1 MQSFDETLVFQHF
14 TNLSARQQ
22 AQFRQIAPLYQT
34 WNNQLNL
41 ISRQDID
48 HLYLRHVLH
57 SLAIAKV
64 VSFESGARIL
74 DVGTGGGFPGIP
86 LAILFPQAD
95 FHLIDSIG
103 KKVRAVQHIAEGLE
117 LTNVTT
123 QQIRAEKLDGQYD
136 FILGRAVTNLTTFY
150 GWIKNKLVGK
160 TRHDI
165 PNGILY
171 LKGADTQLEDIP
183 LQHRTYAIHD
193 FFEDP
198 FFETKQLVHLFRQQ
212 SWLT

>member
-1 MQSFDETLVFQHF
+1 MQSSDENLVFQHF
-14 TNLSARQQ
+14 THLSARQQ

-34 WNNQLNL
+34 WNGKLNL

-64 VSFESGARIL
+64 VSFEPGAHIL

-86 LAILFPQAD
+86 LAILFPQAE
-95 FHLIDSIG
+95 FHLVDSIG
-103 KKVRAVQHIAEGLE
+103 KKVRAVQHIAEALE

-123 QQIRAEKLDGQYD
+123 QQIRAEQLDTKYD
-136 FILGRAVTNLTTFY
+136 FVLGRAVTKLTTFY
-150 GWIKNKLVGK
+150 GWVKNKLADRA
-160 TRHDI
+160 RHAS

-171 LKGADTQLEDIP
+171 LKGADTRLEDIP
-183 LQHRTYAIHD
+183 LQHRTYAIQD

-198 FFETKQLVHLFRQQ
+198 FFETKQLVYLFRK
-212 SWLT
+212 